1 MALYASP
8 SELASYL
15 QMDLDT
21 ATATLVLTVV
31 SAQFSLA
38 ADTQFAST
46 AVTYTTFGTWHTSI
60 VLPFRP
66 VIAVQAVRI
75 SGVTVTGYTLIR
87 NVLYRPAGF
96 GIGTQFY
103 AVPPDAV
110 QVDLTHGYTTVPD
123 DVKAAVL
130 DTAAQAYA
138 VPVAAVTSESIDDYS
153 IKFAASG
160 GGVQLTSYAKDV
172 AALYRGTLAA

>member
-1 MALYASP
+1 MALYATP
-8 SELASYL
+8 TELASYL
-15 QMDLDT
+15 QQDLDT
-21 ATATLVLTVV
+21 ATATLVLTVA

-46 AVTYTTFGTWHTSI
+46 AVTYTRLGTVYRSI

-75 SGVTVTGYTLIR
+75 NGATVTGYTLIK
-87 NVLYRPAGF
+87 NALYRAVGF
-96 GIGTQFY
+96 GTCF
-103 AVPPDAV
+103 ATPPDAV
-110 QVDLTHGYTTVPD
+110 QVDLTHGYTAVPD

-130 DTAAQAYA
+130 DMAAQAYS
-138 VPVAAVTSESIDDYS
+138 VPVAAVMAETIDDYS
-153 IKFAASG
+153 VRYATAG
-160 GGVQLTSYAKDV
+160 GGVQLTSYARDV

>member
-8 SELASYL
+8 TDLASYL
-15 QMDLDT
+15 QQDVDT
-21 ATATLVLTVV
+21 ATATLVLTVA
-31 SAQFSLA
+31 SGQFSLA

-46 AVTYTTFGTWHTSI
+46 AATYTRLGTVYTSL

-75 SGVTVTGYTLIR
+75 NGVTVSGYTLIR

-96 GIGTQFY
+96 GTSF

-110 QVDLTHGYTTVPD
+110 QVDLTHGFTAVPD

-130 DTAAQAYA
+130 ESAAFAYQN
-138 VPVAAVTSESIDDYS
+138 PLGLWSESIDDYS
-153 IKFAASG
+153 AVYPGNRGGTPSVLSGAA
-160 GGVQLTSYAKDV
+160 Q
-172 AALYRGTLAA
+172 ALAVFYRGTLAA